1 MEHKKAQVGVEFMII
16 MGALLLFVSIFLL
29 IIQSNTEDK
38 RYQRE
43 DILIKEVALTVQNE
57 INLALKSGD
66 GYIREFELPGKIGEL
81 EYEIDVDSGIVYV
94 RTDDGRHALTL
105 PVIEVDGNINMTS
118 NVIEKIDG
126 VVYLNR

>member
-1 MEHKKAQVGVEFMII
+1 MEYKKAQVGVEFMII

-29 IIQSNTEDK
+29 IIQGNTEDK

-43 DILIKEVALTVQNE
+43 DILTKEVALTVQNE

-66 GYIREFELPGKIGEL
+66 GYIREFKIPEKIGEL
-81 EYEIDVDSGIVYV
+81 EYEISVDSGVVYI

-105 PVIEVDGNINMTS
+105 PVIEINGSINVTN
-118 NVIEKIDG
+118 NVIEKING